1 MAGTIWGRLAR
12 AQKKKP
18 KKGKGGK
25 KSGGSKSNA
34 WRAYVGGK

>member
-1 MAGTIWGRLAR
+1 MAKSIWGKLAA

-18 KKGKGGK
+18 KKGKKGK
-25 KSGGSKSNA
+25 GGSKSNA